1 MSYTLTLTRDE
12 RRAIDWIGNRYWHGS
27 EFRKLLES
35 CVDDDHNKW
44 SEEADMT
51 FHIQES
57 IAWEISNHILD
68 EDGDQLACFSLDFC
82 KKLYEF
88 CGKIV

>member
-1 MSYTLTLTRDE
+1 
-12 RRAIDWIGNRYWHGS
+12 
-27 EFRKLLES
+27 
-35 CVDDDHNKW
+35 
-44 SEEADMT
+44 MT